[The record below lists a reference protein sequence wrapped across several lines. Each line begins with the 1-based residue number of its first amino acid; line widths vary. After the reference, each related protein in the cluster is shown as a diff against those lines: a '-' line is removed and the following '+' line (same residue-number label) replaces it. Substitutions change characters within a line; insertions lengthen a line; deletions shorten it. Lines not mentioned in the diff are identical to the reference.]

1 MDPGEVRDRLRAHG
15 LVVHHVVRRK
25 GRDDQL
31 VVFLE
36 GGEGQ
41 HEVAAL
47 HARGLP
53 GVVEVEFSQETN
65 AIMYLTVTP
74 AS

>member
-1 MDPGEVRDRLRAHG
+1 MEPSEVRNQLRKEG

-36 GGEGQ
+36 GGGQ
-41 HEVAAL
+41 HEVAAS

-53 GVVEVEFSQETN
+53 GVAEVEFSEETN
-65 AIMYLTVTP
+65 AIMYLTLGP
-74 AS
+74 